1 MINEEYDIIL
11 FDGVC
16 NLCNNLIRAIIR
28 FDNRQTF
35 RFVSLQSDKGKLLL
49 KARGISDININ
60 SIIYLNKERVFFKS
74 DAALNILYNMGY
86 PWKLLYIFILL
97 PRIVRDGIY
106 GVIARNRYRIFGK
119 KNECMIPDDKINGR
133 FL

>member
-16 NLCNNLIRAIIR
+16 NLCNNLIRFIIR

-60 SIIYLNKERVFFKS
+60 SIIYFNKERVFFKS

-86 PWKLLYIFILL
+86 PWRLLYAFIIL
-97 PRIVRDGIY
+97 PLFVRDGIY
-106 GVIARNRYRIFGK
+106 NLIARNRYLIFGQ
-119 KNECMIPDDKINGR
+119 KNECMIPDDKIKGR

>member
-16 NLCNNLIRAIIR
+16 NLCNNLIRFIIR

-60 SIIYLNKERVFFKS
+60 SIIYFNKERVFFKS

-86 PWKLLYIFILL
+86 PWRLLYAFIIFPLF
-97 PRIVRDGIY
+97 VRDGIY
-106 GVIARNRYRIFGK
+106 NLIARNRYLIFGQ
-119 KNECMIPDDKINGR
+119 KNECMIPDDKIKGR